1 VVPASDLPCH
11 QREARSYD
19 LLWGLTRPVDM
30 IVLTRAEFN
39 RASRVL
45 PAGYL
50 SRIEERRDEPARP
63 QREFLKQSQNYAT
76 SNESCVFA
84 PIVVSC
90 RSTKPVSAFFFR
102 ASWWEVKA
110 GISNR

>member
-1 VVPASDLPCH
+1 MAAGPGLRQPASRFHGGRLVARLDAQFKELIVVPASDLPCH

-50 SRIEERRDEPARP
+50 SRIEERRDEPGRP
-63 QREFLKQSQNYAT
+63 QREFLKQSQN
-76 SNESCVFA
+76 
-84 PIVVSC
+84 
-90 RSTKPVSAFFFR
+90 
-102 ASWWEVKA
+102 
-110 GISNR
+110 